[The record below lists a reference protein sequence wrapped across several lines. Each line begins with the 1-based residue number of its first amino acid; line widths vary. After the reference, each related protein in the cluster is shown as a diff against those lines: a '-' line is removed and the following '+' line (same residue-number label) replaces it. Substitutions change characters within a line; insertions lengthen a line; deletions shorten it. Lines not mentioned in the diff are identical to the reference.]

1 MQLCFCF
8 VLFSALLNVVYKH
21 QQIYAWMTVSDAT
34 GLYLDMKSV
43 CEVEAA
49 EKSLMNDEQFWNENV
64 ELSCHVM
71 YVLECKDDTTAVAV
85 I

>member
-1 MQLCFCF
+1 M
-8 VLFSALLNVVYKH
+8 
-21 QQIYAWMTVSDAT
+21 YAWMTVSDAI

-85 I
+85 ILPQHKAHERERQLPAN